1 MSSGFW
7 LLQKNFLCESAGTHR
22 PPRDS
27 ARTQVHGFGR
37 SQASRAVWE
46 ERRNRTIFNDIHTDE
61 KNALLLEKERAIV
74 YDKNGNT
81 ILVKTGDAGSV
92 RFSDS
97 QVAKMKDAILTH
109 NHPSNGPLS
118 DTDIFRL
125 WDTGLAEV
133 RAVTKHG
140 IFSAKQPSVWKHI
153 PDRAEM
159 RKLFLEYRELFRL
172 HIGKRV
178 KQNKITKNDAEY
190 LAQRLIMR
198 RLTRYYG
205 VRMELIPWEKKD
217 M

>member
-1 MSSGFW
+1 MIYGFCGFVK
-7 LLQKNFLCESAGTHR
+7 KNLHQTGL
-22 PPRDS
+22 PRDS
-27 ARTQVHGFGR
+27 ARTQEHGFGR

-61 KNALLLEKERAIV
+61 KNVLLLEKERAIV

-97 QVAKMKDAILTH
+97 QVAKMKDAVLTH

-140 IFSAKQPSVWKHI
+140 IFSAKQPSVWKRI
-153 PDRAEM
+153 PDRVEM
-159 RKLFLEYRELFRL
+159 RKLFWEYANLLRP
-172 HIGKRV
+172 RV
-178 KQNKITKNDAEY
+178 RRRMERQQLSDSEASY
-190 LAQRLIMR
+190 LLQRLVMH

-205 VRMELIPWEKKD
+205 VRMELIPWRKKN